1 MQYTT
6 KEFAE
11 KTGVD
16 QVVANSV
23 LNFLVAKG
31 QATLMAE
38 KRKTSTGKGRA
49 ANVYEVPDTITLTF

>member
-6 KEFAE
+6 KEFAD

-31 QATLMAE
+31 QAQLMAE

-49 ANVYEVPDTITLTF
+49 ANVYEVPDTITITF